1 MFQPEAMLLLVI
13 LAMLGTPAFSANDY
27 YGTTTGTPFCTSI
40 PEGKNLTGVRMYVRN
55 NVIMG
60 VQAEHD
66 HTWGDVSGYAE
77 GTPVVLTLSEDEHV
91 LWVFGTYRT
100 YIQQIVLYTSRPR
113 DQYFGSLKGP
123 NEFSDYPQNA
133 DHVLKG
139 FCGFYVRGGL
149 RAIKFVW
156 GSASGTCSE

>member
-1 MFQPEAMLLLVI
+1 MSESGFPSEGLVCVSQEVRRERGG
-13 LAMLGTPAFSANDY
+13 APRTGRQVTPCLD
-27 YGTTTGTPFCTSI
+27 
-40 PEGKNLTGVRMYVRN
+40 EGPKLVLSPS
-55 NVIMG
+55 

-66 HTWGDVSGYAE
+66 GNWDVVNGYAE

-156 GSASGTCSE
+156 GSASGTCTE

>member
-1 MFQPEAMLLLVI
+1 MSESGFPSEGLVCVSQEVRRERGG
-13 LAMLGTPAFSANDY
+13 APRTGRQVTPCLD
-27 YGTTTGTPFCTSI
+27 
-40 PEGKNLTGVRMYVRN
+40 EGPKLVLSPS
-55 NVIMG
+55 

-66 HTWGDVSGYAE
+66 HNWGDVSGYAE

-156 GSASGTCSE
+156 GSASGTCTE